1 MIVRMLSWLCQVI
14 PSRAVTLPARMLL
27 EFSSLSRG
35 TSTALALL
43 RPSDQHLYSGF
54 NFGYSA
60 WLNSKF
66 LGSNQGTNQYSSG
79 GGVDMTNDTWTFD
92 AADLNDGDN
101 VVTVVVD
108 PTGLEEDYNGQDT
121 FKVSFLPRRCRT
133 WR

>member
-1 MIVRMLSWLCQVI
+1 M
-14 PSRAVTLPARMLL
+14 VTLLARMPP

-35 TSTALALL
+35 TSTALTKLHL
-43 RPSDQHLYSGF
+43 FDQHVFSGF

-79 GGVDMTNDTWTFD
+79 GGVDMTNDTWTFN

-121 FKVSFLPRRCRT
+121 FKVGLFSLRYVTRN
-133 WR
+133 